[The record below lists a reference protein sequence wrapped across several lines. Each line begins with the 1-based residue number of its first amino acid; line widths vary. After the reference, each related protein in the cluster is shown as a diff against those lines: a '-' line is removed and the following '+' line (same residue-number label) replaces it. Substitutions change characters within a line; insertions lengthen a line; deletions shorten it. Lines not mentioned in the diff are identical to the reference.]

1 MLVVMFEESKKM
13 YDDAI
18 SRDAALSQ
26 IENQRTGSKKKTL
39 QNVIIGIAIAAVF
52 VIFLMNR

>member
-1 MLVVMFEESKKM
+1 MLAVMFEESKKM
-13 YDDAI
+13 YDDAV

-26 IENQRTGSKKKTL
+26 IENQRTGSKKRTL
-39 QNVIIGIAIAAVF
+39 LNAVLGIAIAAVF

>member
-1 MLVVMFEESKKM
+1 MVMFEESKKM